1 MSDRE
6 NKQQPKDKPGK
17 RSRRPTLYG
26 PPPIQPTLYGPPPPI
41 KRKKRFSCLVIA
53 IIIAIGMLIVGAF
66 IWLFGSY
73 FKSQSCVY
81 GPPPIEDSLQ
91 TPLSPDHGQV
101 K

>member
-17 RSRRPTLYG
+17 QSRQPTLYG
-26 PPPIQPTLYGPPPPI
+26 PPPIQPTLYGPPPI
-41 KRKKRFSCLVIA
+41 GRMQRCSCLVIA
-53 IIIAIGMLIVGAF
+53 IIIGMLIVGAF

-91 TPLSPDHGQV
+91 TPMSTNHSQNQ
-101 K
+101 

>member
-17 RSRRPTLYG
+17 PPRRPNLYG
-26 PPPIQPTLYGPPPPI
+26 PPPVQPTVYGPPPI
-41 KRKKRFSCLVIA
+41 ARMQRCSCLVIA
-53 IIIAIGMLIVGAF
+53 IIIGIMIVGAF

>member
-17 RSRRPTLYG
+17 QSR
-26 PPPIQPTLYGPPPPI
+26 QPTLYGPPPPI

-53 IIIAIGMLIVGAF
+53 IIIAIGILIVGAF

-91 TPLSPDHGQV
+91 TPMSTNHSQN
-101 K
+101 